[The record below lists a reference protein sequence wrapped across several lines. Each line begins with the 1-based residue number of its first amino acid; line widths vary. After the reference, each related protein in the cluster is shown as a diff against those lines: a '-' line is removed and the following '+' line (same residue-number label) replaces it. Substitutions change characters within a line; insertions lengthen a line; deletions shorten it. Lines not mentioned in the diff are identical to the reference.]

1 MHANWQNEL
10 ASVNAGTPAGKRVN
24 VTKIAAAEKP
34 RGDPNWASTF
44 WWIPA
49 RTARIVEALGDI
61 SESTVLEIGPGRGA
75 LTALLA
81 RRARR
86 LIAIEID
93 RVLAAQLRMNFSQ
106 EPNVEIIE
114 GDVLAIDFHTLFGPK
129 PGSTRPGHESSA
141 RTGARGGQSS
151 LFHHFRHPVA
161 AV

>member
-1 MHANWQNEL
+1 M
-10 ASVNAGTPAGKRVN
+10 
-24 VTKIAAAEKP
+24 TKIAASEKRP
-34 RGDPNWASTF
+34 TAGPNSGSTF

-49 RTARIVEALGDI
+49 PAHAHCG
-61 SESTVLEIGPGRGA
+61 SPGRYFARARCSKSARDAA
-75 LTALLA
+75 LSRPLLA

-129 PGSTRPGHESSA
+129 PGSNASRD
-141 RTGARGGQSS
+141 
-151 LFHHFRHPVA
+151 
-161 AV
+161 